1 MKVEREVSFKLTM
14 HLRSGRNSA
23 IPEWSADDA
32 ISEAL
37 EQFEFSL
44 SRNKDIL
51 TFDLTEEKF

>member
-14 HLRSGRNSA
+14 HLRSERNFGIA
-23 IPEWSADDA
+23 AWSADDA